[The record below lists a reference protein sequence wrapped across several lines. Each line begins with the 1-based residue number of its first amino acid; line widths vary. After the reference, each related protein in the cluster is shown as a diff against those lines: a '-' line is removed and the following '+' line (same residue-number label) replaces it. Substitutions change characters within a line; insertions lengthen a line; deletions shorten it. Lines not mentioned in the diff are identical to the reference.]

1 MRPKSQNYV
10 PISVKGAI
18 LSALVILLLLAGK
31 DSLLALVA
39 GLAPLAFAGGGQ
51 SSVEEADEDEL
62 DVVVE
67 RLHEVQV
74 RAWRPLAAAAHIIDL
89 DHPDRGVWAR
99 ADVPMPLV
107 RRWPQ
112 PWPGRPPAVVRGPA
126 RAAALV
132 RRPGTTSAGLPAS
145 EELTTRD
152 ADEVIAGLREHRRRL
167 VILGAEDTGKTN
179 ALLALFLQAQH
190 TRDTQL
196 TREQRRDF
204 PLPLR
209 VSVAGWPEDEQES
222 AATSLL
228 GWIVNR
234 LEEDYP
240 GLLAHGASLEQLLTR
255 IWESD
260 GLRGDRL
267 MLFIDGIDTLPED
280 RRIPLLKKLFLQ
292 SRGRS
297 LALACRWDTW
307 QQLAETDREGWA
319 ELVLAAPGDADVER
333 FLNQG
338 GRADGPEFARRLIA
352 AGDATEWLRQN
363 PRLLHVLHEAYRD
376 RLPEWLPDQPPPA
389 QPAPTQPT
397 LTAHDVQDHLWG
409 DLLARV
415 TWPNDVPTERARGTL
430 QWIAREGLFT
440 STRFAWWHVPQAA
453 RLDQTLAAAYRSVQ
467 WRRAG
472 SALAWALGTFA
483 AGVLV
488 LTWLLLD
495 GTVQGYD
502 RASSG
507 LQAASGLTRTDIS
520 QWPWQLSLTR
530 PSSWKPDLADWLDT
544 VVTNPVYLAL
554 GITALVAVV
563 TVLLARFGGE
573 FEHEDGGQPQTI
585 RLGLP
590 RWRDLRSLPP
600 VVHRRAALLVLA
612 TVVVALVL
620 QTAGVGLAGQLWA
633 GSVFAA
639 LFVLVLAWL
648 HWCADAT
655 DDLTPSGTFSSDRMS
670 SRAVAVSLGTATT
683 LVSVAL
689 SWWFTAA
696 GHVPT
701 LAQCLW
707 IVASASTAVGLAR
720 GFCLG
725 AGMGAPLLLR
735 VRPGF
740 GIGYA
745 ARLRLLEQA
754 LARRPLPCSP
764 SAAIEILDLERTS
777 SGRERGRPD
786 ALDPAM
792 LLRQVGPL
800 FRLRESNLETYLV
813 ETAQVET
820 ATTSAPG
827 SAPAGGQPG
836 RIRATAGW
844 VAGLVA
850 LSCAATVAVL
860 TCTGMAAVILPRLP
874 CAQWNGLTASGLLSG
889 RPGSTLWLENGQ
901 CVGFA
906 VLGDQGKSGTGKGG
920 SGVGPG
926 AFTARGVNRPE
937 VDGTPE
943 RDRAQILAQIAK
955 QNAAIP
961 DIDRVV
967 TVLFLAPLTRT
978 SGTNAI
984 NALWQLDGARS
995 AQRAVNADRQVYVR
1009 LVVANSGE
1017 NFTSGPS
1024 VVQAINRAFP
1034 SDPRNTW
1041 SIKSVIGVAQS
1052 RTSAREA
1059 LSQFSNV
1066 QMVAASVNGD
1076 DMRHGLVRDLEP
1088 DFGASFISVSPGDSQ
1103 VAAAMLDP
1111 AVLARARG
1119 LLPNPQAT
1127 AQLRIIEDP
1136 DDTYFSNDLSNN
1148 LASLAGPGGSARL
1161 GPSVAPPTAADELR
1175 ETATQKTYESLADS
1189 VCSTANAQV
1198 IWLFAG
1204 RGNQLTRLDQQLT
1217 RSSYRHCQPVVIA
1230 GPGGISAVAASDTA
1244 GSRLDHMQNLLFYS
1258 LAAQPPSSSP
1268 DPKGVGWADAV
1279 ARASDRSTGYA
1290 ALVEAVQ
1297 RIPPLGSRG
1306 CPAPDPEVAQL
1317 GLSIPAGASG
1327 NGHNTLGP
1335 STSGCG
1341 VRSGSAIYLCPFRA
1355 APGTTCSAVTAS
1367 GSSSPA
1373 TPKKPRPVTAGAT
1386 RGSNDPGRLT
1396 WYDQPKLVVKGRSTL
1411 RPDGLAWD
1419 ARMQVLCAAVG
1430 ETARDG
1436 WVRVYVRG
1444 RGTGYVHWKVRYRD
1458 QNYYLSFTVP
1468 DKSFNP
1474 RTMRISSY
1482 LPKCGAG

>member
-1 MRPKSQNYV
+1 MRPKAQNHV
-10 PISVKGAI
+10 PISVKGAV
-18 LSALVILLLLAGK
+18 LSALILLLLLAGK

-51 SSVEEADEDEL
+51 PTVEEADEDDL

-74 RAWRPLAAAAHIIDL
+74 RAWRPLGAMAHIIDL
-89 DHPDRGVWAR
+89 DHPDRGVWAG

-107 RRWPQ
+107 KEWPQ
-112 PWPGRPPAVVRGPA
+112 LWPAPPVPPA
-126 RAAALV
+126 
-132 RRPGTTSAGLPAS
+132 AS
-145 EELTTRD
+145 EGLTTRD
-152 ADEVIAGLREHRRRL
+152 VDELISGLRDHRRRL
-167 VILGAEDTGKTN
+167 VLLGAEDTGKTN

-190 TRDTQL
+190 TRDSQL

-204 PLPLR
+204 PLPVR
-209 VSVAGWPEDEQES
+209 VSVAGWPQDAEES
-222 AATSLL
+222 VATSLL

-240 GLLAHGASLEQLLTR
+240 GLLPHGASLEPLLGR
-255 IWESD
+255 IWASD

-267 MLFIDGIDTLPED
+267 MLFIDGIDTLPD
-280 RRIPLLKKLFLQ
+280 DHRIPLLRRLFRE

-297 LALACRWDTW
+297 VAFACRTDTW
-307 QQLAETDREGWA
+307 QELTDTEREGWS
-319 ELVLAAPGDADVER
+319 ELTLAAPGDADVER
-333 FLNQG
+333 FLDRG
-338 GRADGPEFARRLIA
+338 GQVSGHEFAQRLIA
-352 AGDATEWLRQN
+352 GADATRWLRRN
-363 PRLLHVLHEAYRD
+363 PRLLHVLHDAYQD
-376 RLPEWLPDQPPPA
+376 RLPDWLPAVAGQPVGRSA
-389 QPAPTQPT
+389 
-397 LTAHDVQDHLWG
+397 LTEHGLQKSLWD

-415 TWPNDVPTERARGTL
+415 HWPNGISNDQASGTL
-430 QWIAREGLFT
+430 QWIARQGLFT

-453 RLDQTLAAAYRSVQ
+453 RTDPTLAAAYRSVQ

-472 SALAWALGTFA
+472 SALSWALGTFA
-483 AGVLV
+483 TGVLL
-488 LTWLLLD
+488 LTWLLWD

-520 QWPWQLSLTR
+520 QWPWHLRLTR
-530 PSSWKPDLADWLDT
+530 PSSAAPNIAGLLDT

-554 GITALVAVV
+554 SITALVAVV

-573 FEHEDGGQPQTI
+573 FEHPDGGQPQAI
-585 RLGLP
+585 VLGLP

-612 TVVVALVL
+612 TVVIALVL

-648 HWCADAT
+648 HWCADAS
-655 DDLTPSGTFSSDRMS
+655 DDLTPSGTFASDRMS
-670 SRAVAVSLGTATT
+670 SQAVAVSLGTATT
-683 LVSVAL
+683 LVAAAL

-754 LARRPLPCSP
+754 LQRRPLTCSP
-764 SAAIEILDLERTS
+764 SAVIEILDLERTA
-777 SGRERGRPD
+777 SGRERKQAG
-786 ALDPAM
+786 ALDPGM

-800 FRLRESNLETYLV
+800 FRLRESTLEDYLT
-813 ETAQVET
+813 ETAVAASPASAVGET
-820 ATTSAPG
+820 GRVRAAAG
-827 SAPAGGQPG
+827 SL
-836 RIRATAGW
+836 
-844 VAGLVA
+844 AGLVA
-850 LSCAATVAVL
+850 LTCAATIAVL
-860 TCTGMAAVILPRLP
+860 TCTGMAAVVLPRLP
-874 CAQWNGLTASGLLSG
+874 CAQWNGLNAPGLLSG
-889 RPGSTLWLENGQ
+889 RPGSTVWLENGQ

-906 VLGDQGKSGTGKGG
+906 VLGDHGDGQL
-920 SGVGPG
+920 G

-937 VDGTPE
+937 LDGTPE
-943 RDRAQILAQIAK
+943 RDRARILDQIAK

-961 DIDRVV
+961 DLDRVV
-967 TVLFLAPLTRT
+967 TILFMAPLTRT

-984 NALWQLDGARS
+984 NALWQLDGARA
-995 AQRAVNADRQVYVR
+995 AQRAVNADRKVYVR

-1034 SDPRNTW
+1034 RDPADTW

-1066 QMVAASVNGD
+1066 QMVAASVNGN
-1076 DMRHGLVRDLEP
+1076 DMRHGLVRDQEP
-1088 DFGASFISVSPGDSQ
+1088 DFGDRFVSVSPADAQ
-1103 VAAAMLDP
+1103 VAAAMLDTS
-1111 AVLARARG
+1111 VIDRAKG
-1119 LLPNPQAT
+1119 LLPDPRAA
-1127 AQLRIIEDP
+1127 AQLRIIRDP

-1148 LASLAGPGGSARL
+1148 LVSLAGAAA
-1161 GPSVAPPTAADELR
+1161 VAAPDDLR
-1175 ETATQKTYESLADS
+1175 EIATQSEYESLARS
-1189 VCSTANAQV
+1189 MCAAENAQV

-1204 RGNQLTRLDQQLT
+1204 RGNQLTRLDKEMT
-1217 RSSYRHCQPVVIA
+1217 KSPGNGCEPVVIA
-1230 GPGGISAVAASDTA
+1230 GPGGISAVAASDVQ
-1244 GSRLDHMQNLLFYS
+1244 GSDLHRMKNMLFYS
-1258 LAAQPPSSSP
+1258 LASRPSGAHP
-1268 DPKGVGWADAV
+1268 EPKGVGWADAV

-1290 ALVEAVQ
+1290 SLVEAMQ

-1306 CPAPDPEVAQL
+1306 CPVPDPEVTQI
-1317 GLSIPAGASG
+1317 GITIASG
-1327 NGHNTLGP
+1327 AGGDGHNTLGP
-1335 STSGCG
+1335 SGTGCG
-1341 VRSGSAIYLCPFRA
+1341 APAGTAIYLCPFQPDPA
-1355 APGTTCSAVTAS
+1355 ATCSAVTVNHGAE
-1367 GSSSPA
+1367 PA
-1373 TPKKPRPVTAGAT
+1373 PKKKPRPVTASAN
-1386 RGSNDPGRLT
+1386 RGNHDPGQLT
-1396 WYDQPKLVVKGRSTL
+1396 WYDQPKLVVNGRSA
-1411 RPDGLAWD
+1411 RRSDGLPWD
-1419 ARMQVLCAAVG
+1419 ARMQVLCSASG
-1430 ETARDG
+1430 ENATDG

-1444 RGTGYVHWKVRYRD
+1444 RGTGFVHWKVRFQE
-1458 QNYYLSFTVP
+1458 QNYYLRFTVP
-1468 DKSFNP
+1468 GRRFDP
-1474 RTMRISSY
+1474 RTMLISSY
-1482 LPKCGAG
+1482 LPRC